1 MHKAFVSREPIE
13 ALLRWQAANLDDP
26 MLLEAIDVPGNYGLL
41 ASMEYISPD
50 RLVKDLF
57 ISDAETLTHR
67 VHQELLEMGDDESGR
82 YYSSLLTPMDG
93 PKPEPFDVSGY
104 LYLSLLTEAV
114 LGFSKH
120 AQKNRELVWEE
131 EDAHANKQVVLSSAL
146 IGLYT
151 EKLEEEVAKGRDCL
165 RETLNSLKDE
175 FFPGIRVE
183 TAGEVGTV
191 HSLYTYLSICLNIAT
206 VVEEQHLENWF
217 QLWGIYV
224 ELHTKLAALEVYT
237 NKGTTNMEKT
247 NV

>member
-1 MHKAFVSREPIE
+1 MLKSFVSREPIE

-41 ASMEYISPD
+41 ASMDYLSPG

-57 ISDAETLTHR
+57 VEDAQTLTRR
-67 VHQELLEMGDDESGR
+67 VHQELILMGDDKREQ
-82 YYSSLLTPMDG
+82 YYSSLLTPIDG
-93 PKPEPFDVSGY
+93 PEPEPFDVSGY

-131 EDAHANKQVVLSSAL
+131 ENARANRQVVVSSAL
-146 IGLYT
+146 IGLYA
-151 EKLEEEVAKGRDCL
+151 EKMEEDVAKGRDCL
-165 RETLNSLKDE
+165 RETLNSLRDE
-175 FFPGIRVE
+175 FFPGTRVE
-183 TAGEVGTV
+183 TAREVGIV
-191 HSLYTYLSICLNIAT
+191 HSLYTYLSICLNVAT
-206 VVEEQHLENWF
+206 IVEEQHLENWF
-217 QLWGIYV
+217 QLWDIYV
-224 ELHTKLAALEVYT
+224 ELHTKLAALEVHT